1 MSLAD
6 QNTTIATDVTKQ
18 LAAYIVAAKP
28 GDAAEAFRKE
38 GVRTFFNY
46 IAVAVGGAKEETVDI
61 AVKALS
67 PFFGKSEATLLGRSE
82 KTDILHAALINGI
95 SSHVMDFDD
104 THLKTVI
111 HPGGP
116 VISAILAL
124 AERMPVSGKDFL
136 NALLLGVDIECR
148 IGNNVYPDH
157 YDRGW
162 HITGTTGSIGAA
174 IAAGKLLG
182 LNELQMQWAIGI
194 ACSQP
199 VGLREM
205 FGTMTKPFHPG
216 KAAQNGL
223 MSALL
228 AQGGYTAS
236 EQPLEAKRG
245 WSNVLS
251 TKQDYNEILGELGV
265 RNEISFNSYK
275 PFACG
280 IVIHPTIDACVKLR
294 EKHGLKAEN
303 IAKIDAAVHPLV
315 LELTGKKT
323 PRTGL
328 EGKFSVYHSA
338 SVAIIHGAARDAQ
351 YRDEVVADPKVVA
364 LRDKV
369 NAFVDPAM
377 HEDQCKVVVTMNDG
391 SKHELFIEHALG
403 SHAQPLTDADLQGKF
418 DALVLDILPKD
429 KTKKLSDLSWDLENL
444 ADVSA
449 VAKAAQ
455 N

>member
-1 MSLAD
+1 
-6 QNTTIATDVTKQ
+6 
-18 LAAYIVAAKP
+18 
-28 GDAAEAFRKE
+28 
-38 GVRTFFNY
+38 
-46 IAVAVGGAKEETVDI
+46 
-61 AVKALS
+61 
-67 PFFGKSEATLLGRSE
+67 
-82 KTDILHAALINGI
+82 
-95 SSHVMDFDD
+95 
-104 THLKTVI
+104 
-111 HPGGP
+111 
-116 VISAILAL
+116 
-124 AERMPVSGKDFL
+124 MPVSGPDFL

-182 LNELQMQWAIGI
+182 LSELQMQWAIGI

-228 AQGGYTAS
+228 AQGGYTSS

-265 RNEISFNSYK
+265 RNEVTLNSYK

-280 IVIHPTIDACVKLR
+280 IVIHPVIDACVQLR
-294 EKHGLKAEN
+294 NTHGVDADQV
-303 IAKIDAAVHPLV
+303 AKVEALVHPLV

-338 SVAIIHGAARDAQ
+338 SVALLYGAARDAQ
-351 YRDEVVADPKVVA
+351 YRDEVVSDPKVIA

-369 NAFVDPAM
+369 SASVDPSM
-377 HEDQCKVVVTMNDG
+377 HEDQCKVTVTLKDG
-391 SKHELFIEHALG
+391 SKKDLFIEHSIG
-403 SHAQPLTDADLQGKF
+403 SRDVPLTNGDLQDKY
-418 DALVLDILPKD
+418 DALVDPILPAGKA
-429 KTKKLSDLSWDLENL
+429 KALSDMCWDLESLKDVGAL
-444 ADVSA
+444 ARASQV
-449 VAKAAQ
+449 
-455 N
+455 